1 MVAEISASKAKGSVI
16 APPSKSMAHRMLIC
30 AALASGTS
38 KIYNIARSEDI
49 LATIDCLSALGAEFR
64 FENDFVLVNGIN
76 FENIKNPICANCRES
91 GSTLRFMVPIMLLTG
106 AECTLTGSDYLF
118 TRPLTIYEEIC
129 KKFGFVFDK
138 QASSLTIMG
147 RLKCG
152 KYKIPGNISSQ
163 FISGLLFALPM
174 LKDDSKII
182 ITGDFESRSYI
193 DLTISALNQFGI
205 KVDFTENELYIYGNQ
220 VYKPAEIAVEGDYS
234 NSAFFDALNCLGS
247 NIEIQGLNPDSYQG
261 DKVYNKYFNA
271 IKNGMPTLDITD
283 CPDLAPILFTLA
295 AFYNGAVFTGTRR
308 LKMKE
313 SDRAAV
319 MQKELSH
326 FGANIEVYENSVV
339 VNKSKLHKPQVVLN
353 GHNDHR
359 IVMSLS
365 VLLSVFGGKISGAEA
380 VSKSFPDFFDK
391 ISSLGIGVTLN
402 AD

>member
-1 MVAEISASKAKGSVI
+1 MVAEISASKARGSVI

-64 FENDFVLVNGIN
+64 FENDFVLVKGIN
-76 FENIKNPICANCRES
+76 PESIINPICANCRES

-138 QASSLTIMG
+138 QASSLTIKG
-147 RLKCG
+147 KLKCG
-152 KYKIPGNISSQ
+152 KYETPGNISSQ
-163 FISGLLFALPM
+163 FISGLLFALPL

-193 DLTISALNQFGI
+193 DLTIRALNQFGI

-234 NSAFFDALNCLGS
+234 NSAFFDALNYLGS
-247 NIEIQGLNPDSYQG
+247 KIEIHGLNPDSYQG

-283 CPDLAPILFTLA
+283 CPDLAPILFTIA

>member
-1 MVAEISASKAKGSVI
+1 MVAEISVSKAKGSVV

-38 KIYNIARSEDI
+38 KIYNIACSEDI

-64 FENDFVLVNGIN
+64 FENDFVSVNGIN
-76 FENIKNPICANCRES
+76 LENIKNPICANCRES
-91 GSTLRFMVPIMLLTG
+91 GSTLRFMVPIKLLTG

-129 KKFGFVFDK
+129 KKFGFIFDK
-138 QASSLTIMG
+138 KASSLTIKG
-147 RLKCG
+147 KLESG
-152 KYKIPGNISSQ
+152 KYEIPGNISSQ

-174 LKDDSKII
+174 LKNDSKII

-193 DLTISALNQFGI
+193 DLTISALNSFGI
-205 KVDFTENELYIYGNQ
+205 KVDFTENEIYIYGNQ
-220 VYKPAEIAVEGDYS
+220 SYKPTEISVEGDYS
-234 NSAFFDALNCLGS
+234 NSAFYEALNCLGS
-247 NIEIQGLNPDSYQG
+247 EIEVQGLNTESYQG
-261 DKVYNKYFNA
+261 DKVYNEYFEA
-271 IKNGMPTLDITD
+271 IKNGVPTIDITN
-283 CPDLAPILFTLA
+283 CPDLAPILFTIA
-295 AFYNGAVFTGTRR
+295 AFYNGAVFIGTRR

-319 MQKELSH
+319 MREELSN
-326 FGANIEVYENSVV
+326 FGAYIEVKENSVI
-339 VNKSKLHKPQVVLN
+339 VNKSKLHKPEVVLN

-365 VLLSVFGGKISGAEA
+365 VLLSVFGGKISGAQA
-380 VSKSFPDFFDK
+380 ISKSFPDFFDK
-391 ISSLGIGVTLN
+391 ISSLGIGVTLH